1 MKYLKNIIAVLVLV
15 GIFNLSYSAELSVD
29 EIKVVDANTLSVT
42 LSENPNLEIWEI
54 DGEIRV
60 LNDVKLRGAFAS
72 ETETTEV
79 ELILEDSLK
88 ADTTYSLLTVL
99 GADGSID
106 FTTPSNVEWF
116 SASNISSVEVQDI
129 DSIEVIDDR
138 TIIVRYRDA
147 ITSSSLEY
155 KLLAE
160 SEVTKIE
167 KPDFYSPEIVISIE
181 PPFTSEK
188 DYILMFIE
196 MQDASGEFLEFD
208 TGIYD
213 FISPVIDETLMI
225 EPEVEDEIINMEEN
239 EDRLDVIEVETPVV
253 DESNSEDI
261 PELEAA
267 GDEVWLMKDEEM
279 LETEEAAT
287 MVTQTPETGAT
298 TWVLV
303 LATLLINSFY
313 YLSRRKKQAIT
324 V

>member
-1 MKYLKNIIAVLVLV
+1 MKYLKNIIAVLVLI
-15 GIFNLSYSAELSVD
+15 GIFNMSYSAELSVD
-29 EIKVVDANTLSVT
+29 EITVIDANTLSIM
-42 LSENPNLEIWEI
+42 LSENPNLEIGEI
-54 DGEIRV
+54 EWEIRV

-72 ETETTEV
+72 ESDTNEV

-106 FTTPSNVEWF
+106 FTTPWNVEGFTASNV
-116 SASNISSVEVQDI
+116 SSVEVQDI
-129 DSIEVIDDR
+129 DSIEIIDDR
-138 TIIVRYRDA
+138 TIIITYRDA

-181 PPFTSEK
+181 PPFNSEK

-213 FISPVIDETLMI
+213 FKSPVIDETLM
-225 EPEVEDEIINMEEN
+225 VETPMSEDTTDEEN
-239 EDRLDVIEVETPVV
+239 EQALEVVEVETPIT
-253 DESNSEDI
+253 DEENMNEI
-261 PELEAA
+261 PDLEAA
-267 GDEVWLMKDEEM
+267 AEEVGLVKDEEM
-279 LETEEAAT
+279 LETEQAAT
-287 MVTQTPETGAT
+287 MVTQTPDTGAQ
-298 TWVLV
+298 TWVLL
-303 LATLLINSFY
+303 LATLFINSFY
-313 YLSRRKKQAIT
+313 YLSRRKKATIT
-324 V
+324 A

>member
-1 MKYLKNIIAVLVLV
+1 MKYLKNIVAVLVLV

-29 EIKVVDANTLSVT
+29 EIKVIDANTLSVT

-116 SASNISSVEVQDI
+116 SALNISSVEVQDI

-138 TIIVRYRDA
+138 TIIVNYRDA

-160 SEVTKIE
+160 SEVIKIE
-167 KPDFYSPEIVISIE
+167 KPDFYSPEIIISIE

-213 FISPVIDETLMI
+213 FNSPVIDDTIMLEVQDDVVMI
-225 EPEVEDEIINMEEN
+225 DEEN
-239 EDRLDVIEVETPVV
+239 SEELLNVVEVQNLVENK
-253 DESNSEDI
+253 SNGEDI

-267 GDEVWLMKDEEM
+267 GDETWLIKDKEM
-279 LETEEAAT
+279 LYTEEVAT
-287 MVTQTPETGAT
+287 MVTQTPQTGAAS
-298 TWVLV
+298 WVLV
-303 LATLLINSFY
+303 LVTLLINSFY

-324 V
+324 A

>member
-1 MKYLKNIIAVLVLV
+1 MKYLKNIVAVLVLV

-29 EIKVVDANTLSVT
+29 EIKVIDANTLNVT

-116 SASNISSVEVQDI
+116 SALNISSVEVQDI

-138 TIIVRYRDA
+138 TIIVNYRDA

-160 SEVTKIE
+160 SEVIKIE
-167 KPDFYSPEIVISIE
+167 KPDFYSPEIIISIE

-208 TGIYD
+208 TLN
-213 FISPVIDETLMI
+213 VV
-225 EPEVEDEIINMEEN
+225 EVQNLVEN
-239 EDRLDVIEVETPVV
+239 K
-253 DESNSEDI
+253 SNGEDI

-267 GDEVWLMKDEEM
+267 GDETWLIKDKEM
-279 LETEEAAT
+279 LYTEEVAT
-287 MVTQTPETGAT
+287 MVTQTPQTGAAS
-298 TWVLV
+298 WVLV
-303 LATLLINSFY
+303 LVTLLINSFY
-313 YLSRRKKQAIT
+313 YLSRKKKVVLA
-324 V
+324 